1 MTSRES
7 TQVRPAETD
16 TDKEEQSKE
25 EQKALTTK
33 KHQYYSALFVII
45 LMVVGNVVTLV
56 SVEKTGAGKIFMAG
70 VMFSM
75 WASALVFALLL
86 AHEDMLLQLFAVI
99 FAHILWWNEWLSG
112 RHEPITIAIVDIIS
126 PINVYLSF
134 QYAAAALRVKAMQKF
149 LKTQADPSNE
159 TLMNPP
165 NKTEMARRQ
174 NSFNE
179 LSEEMQKKAKVEQLV
194 GLTDMASDISKK
206 YLGTLPII
214 YYFVLEV
221 VQKTLAEPQLV
232 QKVCDMYKLSHPNE
246 SMAHVNSCNGC
257 YNNPPC
263 FAMVSG
269 IAVADVPSSVN
280 EINLDAA
287 FGDESI
293 NFTEWRV
300 SFLSGAEISFL
311 FFCTIVLVNIRG
323 KKVSDWLTCAGGCTL
338 LCCNR
343 CNTKGMFCG
352 CSTKGIEDTP
362 HINCCEGFLGFII
375 VLNVCLMTTL
385 GALSLDTMEYKE
397 MRMLIFNLYNA
408 WGILMQLMMFC
419 LIWLSWHYGAVYYEP
434 NYSRDWYW
442 CCRMRRSRTTPGG
455 GGG

>member
-7 TQVRPAETD
+7 THVRPAETD
-16 TDKEEQSKE
+16 TGKEEQSKE

-33 KHQYYSALFVII
+33 KHQYYSAWFVII
-45 LMVVGNVVTLV
+45 LMVVGNVVTLA
-56 SVEKTGAGKIFMAG
+56 SVENTGAGKIFMAG

-112 RHEPITIAIVDIIS
+112 RHEPITIAIVDIIG
-126 PINVYLSF
+126 PINVYFSF
-134 QYAAAALRVKAMQKF
+134 QYAAAALRVKAMQKI

-159 TLMNPP
+159 TVMNPP
-165 NKTEMARRQ
+165 NETVTARRQ

-179 LSEEMQKKAKVEQLV
+179 LSEEMQKQQLV

-263 FAMVSG
+263 FAMVKG
-269 IAVADVPSSVN
+269 IAVADVPSSVD

-323 KKVSDWLTCAGGCTL
+323 KKVSDWLTCAGGCL
-338 LCCNR
+338 FLCCNR
-343 CNTKGMFCG
+343 CSTKGMFCG
-352 CSTKGIEDTP
+352 CSTKEIKDTP
-362 HINCCEGFLGFII
+362 HINFCEGFLGFII

-385 GALSLDTMEYKE
+385 GALSLDTMEYRE
-397 MRMLIFNLYNA
+397 MRMLIFTLYNA
-408 WGILMQLMMFC
+408 SGILMQLMMFC
-419 LIWLSWHYGAVYYEP
+419 LIWLSWHYGAVYY
-434 NYSRDWYW
+434 SREWCW
-442 CCRMRRSRTTPGG
+442 CCRCRFRYKIFI
-455 GGG
+455 

>member
-419 LIWLSWHYGAVYYEP
+419 LIWLS
-434 NYSRDWYW
+434 
-442 CCRMRRSRTTPGG
+442 
-455 GGG
+455 